1 MDNWSY
7 QHAENPVIIGAGGCN
22 LVSTEV
28 YTSDITSGTFTLAR
42 IIDKTVC
49 SDWQSIE
56 EITTTTAY
64 NNAVIASDKEIGY
77 LSFQSIASGLQNLDE
92 HSIEVQ
98 FGYNDTEL
106 LHTIG
111 STYRFSIG
119 SIGTLSWVSYNS
131 TTTQPRATQVHFH
144 PLLIRLVRTSDNSQL
159 TNDITI
165 NQIRIRWN
173 LEQARTIGTGT
184 GELKLEGIGYNTL
197 SVLLQQDPDNF
208 LLAGAI
214 GQ

>member
-7 QHAENPVIIGAGGCN
+7 QHAENPVIIGGCN

-28 YTSDITSGTFTLAR
+28 YTSDITSGTFTLASK
-42 IIDKTVC
+42 IDSTAY

-64 NNAVIASDKEIGY
+64 NNVVIASDKEIGY
-77 LSFQSIASGLQNLDE
+77 LSFQSIASGLQNLDV

-98 FGYNDTEL
+98 FGHNDTEL

-111 STYRFSIG
+111 STDPFSFRR
-119 SIGTLSWVSYNS
+119 IGTLSWVSYHS

-144 PLLIRLVRTSDNSQL
+144 PLLIRLVRTIDGSQS

-165 NQIRIRWN
+165 NQIRIKWY
-173 LEQARTIGTGT
+173 LKQARTIGTRT

>member
-28 YTSDITSGTFTLAR
+28 YTSDITSGTFTLASK
-42 IIDKTVC
+42 IDSTVR
-49 SDWQSIE
+49 SNWQSIE

-64 NNAVIASDKEIGY
+64 NNVVIASDEEIGY

-111 STYRFSIG
+111 RR
-119 SIGTLSWVSYNS
+119 IGTLSWVSYNS
-131 TTTQPRATQVHFH
+131 TTTQPRATQAHYQ
-144 PLLIRLVRTSDNSQL
+144 PLLIRLVRTSDGSQL

-165 NQIRIRWN
+165 NQIRIDWY
-173 LEQARTIGTGT
+173 LEQAKTIGTGT